1 MRLLT
6 KHLLMFAM
14 LCSSG
19 WTFAQ
24 TSPAERLSLTLED
37 NRSNYTTA
45 GERNNY
51 VNTLRLNQPSG
62 DNKLTAGMLN
72 DGDNYIVFHRIDDQ
86 GNDSTFARVNLNA
99 QVTEAEMEVI
109 DGMNFSSNPPSSQTT
124 ITQAMLPDNWGTNG
138 SNLIWQTNGYAY
150 ISGQGGLT
158 YSVPAGYDN
167 AIIQL
172 VIYVGSN
179 VRNGYFS
186 TNYNDAGWSV
196 NTTQVSAGGGYVVK
210 TFTGVNTG
218 DVISIYGAQASG
230 SSYYLS
236 QSPDIDDIYFREV
249 PKTLA
254 ASIEI
259 TPTISRWQ
267 SNDWG
272 AETSFGNSATYS
284 PNDLIDLYNL
294 GEVSDIFY
302 AETSEN
308 AHSDYYNYKVTFGG
322 NIDLPSG
329 GSTGLDFYASA
340 DFTAATSSSPTTS
353 TFNGP
358 NNWTFLSANI
368 YSPSAGKCCYILSYG
383 SILYTMPSSFMG
395 NSVNVTM
402 TSSTGTDGAGPM
414 YVNGV
419 LHTFTAG
426 ETYTWSVPVS
436 ANGTIEFKAN
446 AADDYTN
453 SYSIDFT
460 QIVISSG
467 NGSSMNAPAQ
477 AISKPMTLK
486 YKNSRL
492 HPNMPEPTSESKHER
507 DNIIRIN
514 D

>member
-24 TSPAERLSLTLED
+24 TSPAERISLTLED
-37 NRSNYTTA
+37 NLSTYTTA

-51 VNTLRLNQPSG
+51 VNKLRLNQPSG
-62 DNKLTAGMLN
+62 SNKLTAGMLN
-72 DGDNYIVFHRIDDQ
+72 DGNNYIVFHRIDDQ

-109 DGMNFSSNPPSSQTT
+109 DGIGFSSNPPSSQTT

-158 YSVPAGYDN
+158 YTIPAGYNN

-172 VIYVGSN
+172 IIYVGSN
-179 VRNGYFS
+179 IRNGYFS
-186 TNYNDAGWSV
+186 TNYNDSGWSV
-196 NTTQVSAGGGYVVK
+196 NSTQVSAGGGYVVK

-218 DVISIYGAQASG
+218 DVISIYGARASG

-236 QSPDIDDIYFREV
+236 ESPDIDDIYFREI

-254 ASIEI
+254 SSIEV
-259 TPTISRWQ
+259 TSTISRWQ
-267 SNDWG
+267 GNDWG
-272 AETSFGNSATYS
+272 AETSFGNSVTYS

-308 AHSDYYNYKVTFGG
+308 AHSDYYNYKVIFDS

-329 GSTGLDFYASA
+329 SSTGLDFYASA

-353 TFNGP
+353 AFNGP

-368 YSPSAGKCCYILSYG
+368 YTPSAGKCCYILSYG

-395 NSVNVTM
+395 NSVNVTI
-402 TSSTGTDGAGPM
+402 TSSTGSDGAGPM

-426 ETYTWSVPVS
+426 ETYTWTVPVS

-446 AADDYTN
+446 ATDDYTN
-453 SYSIDFT
+453 TYSIDFT

-477 AISKPMTLK
+477 AISMPMTLK

-492 HPNMPEPTSESKHER
+492 YPNMPEPTSESKHEC

>member
-1 MRLLT
+1 MKLLT

-19 WTFAQ
+19 WAFAQ
-24 TSPAERLSLTLED
+24 TSPAERISLTLED
-37 NRSNYTTA
+37 NLSTYTTA

-51 VNTLRLNQPSG
+51 VNKLRLNQPSG
-62 DNKLTAGMLN
+62 SNKLTAGMLN
-72 DGDNYIVFHRIDDQ
+72 DGNNYIVFHRIDDQ
-86 GNDSTFARVNLNA
+86 GNNSTFARVNLNA
-99 QVTEAEMEVI
+99 QVAEAEMEVF
-109 DGMNFSSNPPSSQTT
+109 DGIGFSSNPPSSQTT

-158 YSVPAGYDN
+158 YTIPAGYNN

-172 VIYVGSN
+172 IIYVGSN
-179 VRNGYFS
+179 IRNGYFS
-186 TNYNDAGWSV
+186 TNYNDSGWSV
-196 NTTQVSAGGGYVVK
+196 NSTQVSAGGGYVVK

-218 DVISIYGAQASG
+218 DVISIYGARASG

-236 QSPDIDDIYFREV
+236 ESPDIDDIYFREI

-254 ASIEI
+254 SSIEV

-267 SNDWG
+267 GNDWG
-272 AETSFGNSATYS
+272 AETSFGNSVTYS

-308 AHSDYYNYKVTFGG
+308 AHSDYYNYKVTFDS

-329 GSTGLDFYASA
+329 SSTGLDFYASA

-353 TFNGP
+353 AFNGP

-368 YSPSAGKCCYILSYG
+368 YTPSAGMCCYILSYG

-395 NSVNVTM
+395 NSVNVSL
-402 TSSTGTDGAGPM
+402 TSSTGSDGAGPM

-426 ETYTWSVPVS
+426 ETYTWTVPVS

-446 AADDYTN
+446 ATDDFTN
-453 SYSIDFT
+453 TYSIDFT
-460 QIVISSG
+460 RIVISSG
-467 NGSSMNAPAQ
+467 NGSSMNAPLQ
-477 AISKPMTLK
+477 AIGKPMTLK
-486 YKNSRL
+486 YKNSS
-492 HPNMPEPTSESKHER
+492 HYPNMPEPIGESKHEC

>member
-1 MRLLT
+1 MKLLT

-19 WTFAQ
+19 WAFAQ
-24 TSPAERLSLTLED
+24 TSPAERISLTLED
-37 NRSNYTTA
+37 NLSTYTTA

-51 VNTLRLNQPSG
+51 VNKLRLNQPSG
-62 DNKLTAGMLN
+62 SNKLTAGMLN
-72 DGDNYIVFHRIDDQ
+72 DGNNYIVFHRIDDQ
-86 GNDSTFARVNLNA
+86 GNNSTFARVNLNA
-99 QVTEAEMEVI
+99 QVAEAEMEVI
-109 DGMNFSSNPPSSQTT
+109 DGIGFSSNPPSSQTT

-158 YSVPAGYDN
+158 YTIPAGYNN

-172 VIYVGSN
+172 IIYVGSN
-179 VRNGYFS
+179 IRNGYFS
-186 TNYNDAGWSV
+186 TNYNDSGWSV
-196 NTTQVSAGGGYVVK
+196 NSTQVSAGGGYVVK

-218 DVISIYGAQASG
+218 DVISIYGARASG

-236 QSPDIDDIYFREV
+236 ESPDIDDIYFREI

-254 ASIEI
+254 SSIEV

-267 SNDWG
+267 GNDWG
-272 AETSFGNSATYS
+272 AETSFGNSVTYS

-308 AHSDYYNYKVTFGG
+308 AHSDYYNYKVTFDS

-329 GSTGLDFYASA
+329 SSTGLDFYASA

-353 TFNGP
+353 AFNGP

-368 YSPSAGKCCYILSYG
+368 YTPSAGKCCYILSYG

-395 NSVNVTM
+395 NSVNVTI
-402 TSSTGTDGAGPM
+402 TSSTGSDGAGPM

-426 ETYTWSVPVS
+426 ETYTWTVPVS
-436 ANGTIEFKAN
+436 ANGIIEFKAN
-446 AADDYTN
+446 ATDDYTN
-453 SYSIDFT
+453 TYSIDFT

-492 HPNMPEPTSESKHER
+492 YPNMPEPTSESKHEC

>member
-14 LCSSG
+14 LCTSG

-24 TSPAERLSLTLED
+24 TSPAERISLTLED
-37 NRSNYTTA
+37 NRSAYTTA

-72 DGDNYIVFHRIDDQ
+72 DGDNYIVFHRIDDL
-86 GNDSTFARVNLNA
+86 GNDTEFARINLNA

-109 DGMNFSSNPPSSQTT
+109 GGISFSSNPPSSQTT

-138 SNLIWQTNGYAY
+138 SNLIWQTNGYVY

-158 YSVPAGYDN
+158 YTVPAGYNN

-172 VIYVGSN
+172 IIYVGSN

-236 QSPDIDDIYFREV
+236 ESPDIDDIYFREI

-254 ASIEI
+254 SSIEV
-259 TPTISRWQ
+259 TPTISYREGN
-267 SNDWG
+267 SWG
-272 AETSFGNSATYS
+272 PETSFGNAASYS
-284 PNDLIDLYNL
+284 PNDLIDLYSL
-294 GEVSDIFY
+294 GVVSDTFY
-302 AETSEN
+302 AETSQN
-308 AHSDYYNYKVTFGG
+308 THSDYYNYKVTFGG

-329 GSTGLDFYASA
+329 SSTGLDFYASA
-340 DFTAATSSSPTTS
+340 NFTSATSSSPTS
-353 TFNGP
+353 ATFNGP

-368 YSPSAGKCCYILSYG
+368 YTPSAGKCCYILSYG

-395 NSVNVTM
+395 NSVNVTI
-402 TSSTGTDGAGPM
+402 TSSTGSDGAGPM

-426 ETYTWSVPVS
+426 ETYTWTVPVS

-446 AADDYTN
+446 ATDDFTN
-453 SYSIDFT
+453 TYSIDFT

-486 YKNSRL
+486 YKNSR
-492 HPNMPEPTSESKHER
+492 HYPNMPEPIGESKHEC

>member
-1 MRLLT
+1 MKLLT

-19 WTFAQ
+19 WAFAQ
-24 TSPAERLSLTLED
+24 TSPAERISLTLED
-37 NRSNYTTA
+37 NLSTYTTA

-51 VNTLRLNQPSG
+51 VNKLRLNQPSG
-62 DNKLTAGMLN
+62 SNKLTAGMLN
-72 DGDNYIVFHRIDDQ
+72 DGNNYIVFHRIDDQ
-86 GNDSTFARVNLNA
+86 GNNSTFARVNLNA
-99 QVTEAEMEVI
+99 QVAEAEMEVI
-109 DGMNFSSNPPSSQTT
+109 DGIGFSSNPPSSQTT

-158 YSVPAGYDN
+158 YTIPAGYNN

-172 VIYVGSN
+172 IIYVGSN
-179 VRNGYFS
+179 IRNGYFS
-186 TNYNDAGWSV
+186 TNYNDSGWSV
-196 NTTQVSAGGGYVVK
+196 NSTQVSAGGGYVVK

-218 DVISIYGAQASG
+218 DVISIYGARASG

-236 QSPDIDDIYFREV
+236 ESPDIDDIYFREI

-254 ASIEI
+254 SSIEV

-267 SNDWG
+267 GNDWG
-272 AETSFGNSATYS
+272 AETSFGNSVTYS

-308 AHSDYYNYKVTFGG
+308 AHSDYYNYKVIFDS

-329 GSTGLDFYASA
+329 SSTGLDFYASA

-353 TFNGP
+353 AFNGP

-368 YSPSAGKCCYILSYG
+368 YTPSAGMCCYILSYG

-395 NSVNVTM
+395 NSVNVTI
-402 TSSTGTDGAGPM
+402 TSSTGSDGAGPM

-426 ETYTWSVPVS
+426 ETYTWTVPVS

-446 AADDYTN
+446 ATDDYTN
-453 SYSIDFT
+453 TYSIDFT

-492 HPNMPEPTSESKHER
+492 YPNMPEPTSESKHEC

>member
-19 WTFAQ
+19 WAFAQ
-24 TSPAERLSLTLED
+24 TSPAERISLTLED
-37 NRSNYTTA
+37 NLSTYTTA

-51 VNTLRLNQPSG
+51 VNKLRLNQPSG
-62 DNKLTAGMLN
+62 SNKLTAGMLN
-72 DGDNYIVFHRIDDQ
+72 DGNNYIVFHRIDDQ

-109 DGMNFSSNPPSSQTT
+109 DGIGFSSNPPSSQTT

-158 YSVPAGYDN
+158 YTIPAGYNN

-172 VIYVGSN
+172 IIYVGSN
-179 VRNGYFS
+179 IRNGYFS
-186 TNYNDAGWSV
+186 TNYNDSGWSV
-196 NTTQVSAGGGYVVK
+196 NSTQVSAGGGYVVK

-218 DVISIYGAQASG
+218 DVISIYGARASG

-236 QSPDIDDIYFREV
+236 ESPDIDDIYFREI

-254 ASIEI
+254 SSIEV

-267 SNDWG
+267 GNDWG
-272 AETSFGNSATYS
+272 AETSFGNSVTYS

-308 AHSDYYNYKVTFGG
+308 AHSDYYNYKVIFDS

-329 GSTGLDFYASA
+329 SSTGLDFYASA

-353 TFNGP
+353 AFNGP

-368 YSPSAGKCCYILSYG
+368 YTPSAGMCCYILSYG

-395 NSVNVTM
+395 NSVNVSL
-402 TSSTGTDGAGPM
+402 TSSTGSDGAGPM

-426 ETYTWSVPVS
+426 ETYTWTVPVS

-446 AADDYTN
+446 ATDDFTN
-453 SYSIDFT
+453 TYSIDFT
-460 QIVISSG
+460 RIVISSG
-467 NGSSMNAPAQ
+467 NGSSMNAPVQ
-477 AISKPMTLK
+477 AIGKPMTLK
-486 YKNSRL
+486 YKNSS
-492 HPNMPEPTSESKHER
+492 HYPNMPEPIGESKHEC

>member
-1 MRLLT
+1 MKLLT

-19 WTFAQ
+19 WAFAQ
-24 TSPAERLSLTLED
+24 TSPAERISLTLED
-37 NRSNYTTA
+37 NLSTYTTA

-51 VNTLRLNQPSG
+51 VNKLRLNQPSG
-62 DNKLTAGMLN
+62 SNKLTAGMLN
-72 DGDNYIVFHRIDDQ
+72 DGNNYIVFHRIDDQ

-99 QVTEAEMEVI
+99 QVIEAEMEVI
-109 DGMNFSSNPPSSQTT
+109 DGISFSSNLPSSQTT

-158 YSVPAGYDN
+158 YTVPAGYNN

-172 VIYVGSN
+172 IIYVGSN
-179 VRNGYFS
+179 IRDGYFS
-186 TNYNDAGWSV
+186 TNYNGSGWSV
-196 NTTQVSAGGGYVVK
+196 NTTQVSAGGGYVIK

-236 QSPDIDDIYFREV
+236 NSPDIDDIYFTEI
-249 PKTLA
+249 PTTLA
-254 ASIEI
+254 SSIDV

-267 SNDWG
+267 GNDWG
-272 AETSFGNSATYS
+272 AETSFGNSTTYS
-284 PNDLIDLYNL
+284 PNDFIDLYNL

-329 GSTGLDFYASA
+329 SSTGLDFYASA

-353 TFNGP
+353 AFTGP

-368 YSPSAGKCCYILSYG
+368 YSPSAGRCCYILSYG
-383 SILYTMPSSFMG
+383 SILYTMPSTFMG
-395 NSVNVTM
+395 NSVNVTV

-426 ETYTWSVPVS
+426 QSYTWTVPVS

-446 AADDYTN
+446 ATN
-453 SYSIDFT
+453 DFTNTYSIDFT
-460 QIVISSG
+460 RIVISSG

-492 HPNMPEPTSESKHER
+492 YPNMPEPISESKHER